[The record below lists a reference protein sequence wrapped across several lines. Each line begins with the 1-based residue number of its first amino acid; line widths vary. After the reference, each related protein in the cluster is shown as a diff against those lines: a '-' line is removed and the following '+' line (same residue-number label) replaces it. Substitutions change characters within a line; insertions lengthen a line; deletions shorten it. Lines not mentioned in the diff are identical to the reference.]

1 MIIDTKSKKPKQISV
16 PEIHVLQ
23 VPSALQS
30 RKSNQNRIPIFTT
43 SNSRNSINKAIKSKN
58 SGNLGNLFPILKKKN
73 KYNKKL

>member
-1 MIIDTKSKKPKQISV
+1 MLIDTKSKKAKQVSV

-43 SNSRNSINKAIKSKN
+43 SNSRNSFNKVIKSKN
-58 SGNLGNLFPILKKKN
+58 SGNLGNLFPEIMIFP
-73 KYNKKL
+73 KKLT